1 MKRTLLTTLCLLSAA
16 TAYGSS
22 ALPGTLSKPHF
33 LANGNVIVYTD
44 GQVSGTPPCG
54 SAGRYSF
61 DATTAGGKIQLSG
74 LLTAYAAGKH
84 VGIVGSGVCSGN
96 GDEAINYIYIEN

>member
-1 MKRTLLTTLCLLSAA
+1 MKRTLLTTISLLFAA

-22 ALPGTLSKPHF
+22 ALPGVLSQPHF
-33 LANGNVIVYTD
+33 LSSGIVIVYTD

-61 DATTAGGKIQLSG
+61 SAITPEGKVQLSG
-74 LLTAYAAGKH
+74 ILTAYAAGKR
-84 VGIVGSGVCSGN
+84 VGIVGSGTCSSI
-96 GDEAINYIYIEN
+96 GDETINYIYIEN